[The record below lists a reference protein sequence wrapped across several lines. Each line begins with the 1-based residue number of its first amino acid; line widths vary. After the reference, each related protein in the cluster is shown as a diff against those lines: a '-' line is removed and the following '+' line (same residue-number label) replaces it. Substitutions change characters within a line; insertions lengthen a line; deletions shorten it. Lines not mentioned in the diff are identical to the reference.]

1 MPNSTKPTLTYTLH
15 HVPRREAALFDSFV
29 RIINTRTLHHWQL
42 CADAPLGA
50 ADLEVFYDEPRS
62 LALLDTTRPSLLIG
76 RQPDK
81 TAEGH
86 CLYLTVPLRSDR
98 LEQCLNHLGQ
108 HLHSPDTLISQWED
122 TSPAVIPEERSLQL
136 LRWPPHQLLASKVQ
150 VRLAA
155 LLTGAPL
162 TLEKLSLLSGL
173 PSEECLAFVH
183 LLEQHHLLVY
193 GAPLPALPTAAP
205 PTDAARKTAGLLAR
219 IRRSLGLESLRAET

>member
-1 MPNSTKPTLTYTLH
+1 MSNSAKPTLTYTLH

-50 ADLEVFYDEPRS
+50 ADLSVFYDEPQS
-62 LALLDTTRPSLLIG
+62 LELLDTTRPSLLIG
-76 RQPDK
+76 RQPGK

-98 LEQCLNHLGQ
+98 LEQCLNRLGQ
-108 HLHSPDTLISQWED
+108 HLHSPDTLISQGED
-122 TSPAVIPEERSLQL
+122 ADPAMPGERTLQL
-136 LRWPPHQLLASKVQ
+136 LRWPPHQLLTSKTQ

-173 PSEECLAFVH
+173 PSEECLIFVH
-183 LLEQHHLLVY
+183 LLERHDLLAY

-205 PTDAARKTAGLLAR
+205 PTDAKQHTAGLLTR
-219 IRRSLGLESLRAET
+219 IRRSLGLKPLRAET

>member
-1 MPNSTKPTLTYTLH
+1 MPNRTKPTLTYTLH

-42 CADAPLGA
+42 FADAPLGA
-50 ADLEVFYDEPRS
+50 ADLAVFYDEPHS
-62 LALLDTTRPSLLIG
+62 LELLETTRPSLVIG
-76 RQPDK
+76 RQPSK
-81 TAEGH
+81 TTEGH

-108 HLHSPDTLISQWED
+108 HLHGPDTLISQWED
-122 TSPAVIPEERSLQL
+122 AAPTIPEERSLQL
-136 LRWPPHQLLASKVQ
+136 LRWPPHQLLASKAQ

-183 LLEQHHLLVY
+183 LLERNDLLAY
-193 GAPLPALPTAAP
+193 GAPLPALSAAAP
-205 PTDAARKTAGLLAR
+205 PTEAARKTAGLLAR
-219 IRRSLGLESLRAET
+219 IRRSLGLKPLRAEV

>member
-42 CADAPLGA
+42 RPDAPIGE
-50 ADLEVFYDEPRS
+50 ADLSVFYDEPHN
-62 LALLDTTRPSLLIG
+62 LELLDTNRPSLLIG
-76 RQPDK
+76 RQPGK

-108 HLHSPDTLISQWED
+108 HLHSSDTLISQWED
-122 TSPAVIPEERSLQL
+122 TTPSIPEERTLQL
-136 LRWPPHQLLASKVQ
+136 LRWPPHQLLASKAQ

-162 TLEKLSLLSGL
+162 TLEKLSMLSGL
-173 PSEECLAFVH
+173 PSEECLSFVH
-183 LLEQHHLLVY
+183 LLEQHNLLVY
-193 GAPLPALPTAAP
+193 GAPLPALSAATP
-205 PTDAARKTAGLLAR
+205 SMDIGRKTAGLLAR
-219 IRRSLGLESLRAET
+219 IRRSLGLKPLQVKT